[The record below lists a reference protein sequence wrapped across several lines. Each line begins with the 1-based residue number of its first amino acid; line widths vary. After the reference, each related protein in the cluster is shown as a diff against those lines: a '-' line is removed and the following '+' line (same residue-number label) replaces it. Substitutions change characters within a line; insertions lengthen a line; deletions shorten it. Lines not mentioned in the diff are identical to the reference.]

1 MSSLRHEVSDLLLRL
16 GVALAFLYPPIDAF
30 LNPFSWVG
38 YMPLFLRDLLP
49 EMFLLH
55 AFGVLQIGLAVWILS
70 GRKIFIPSVLA
81 TTILV
86 LIVLFNLNDFEV
98 LFRDLSLSAMTLAL
112 AVLHRPRRRTEVSL

>member
-1 MSSLRHEVSDLLLRL
+1 MRQEASDLLLRL
-16 GVALAFLYPPIDAF
+16 GTALAFLYPPIDAF

-49 EMFLLH
+49 EMLLLH

-81 TTILV
+81 TIILIF
-86 LIVLFNLNDFEV
+86 IVLFNLNDFGV
-98 LFRDLSLSAMTLAL
+98 LFRDLSISAMTLAL
-112 AVLHRPRRRTEVSL
+112 AILHRPRRKI